1 MKLEKIIIDGV
12 EYYQFVKIATRE
24 PYINEVGD
32 IFSDSREIPEQR
44 AKMLEMSKTR

>member
-24 PYINEVGD
+24 PFINEVGD
-32 IFSDSREIPEQR
+32 IFSDLRDIPRQR